1 MHHPAQEGKRLEGPD
16 TRGVIRHEE
25 QKQKIIQNAKKK
37 KFDYRVIV
45 NIAACLVV
53 IAVVYGALQ
62 NKIEPDSP
70 NKYSTDSVVVE
81 TTEKSSESTTEKQE
95 STQAVESTTEITTTK
110 SVEKNTEMTTARKIY
125 EKNAVAKREK
135 SSTTLA
141 DNKIKKSDVETTTEK
156 ITQADKLY
164 MTSLNEDNEV
174 AEQSIDSIE
183 GEPMLKTASSPYVEY
198 NSVDELKENV
208 NINAK
213 IPDKIRNYKS
223 YSYSVAFSNMAEIQY
238 SNGSDNIL
246 YRLEKGEVAEDI
258 SGDYNDYENIQ
269 KLTVDNTE
277 VTIKGNEDTYKVAI
291 WYKNGVNYSL
301 SSEQGL
307 KIEDIQSLI
316 NELM

>member
-1 MHHPAQEGKRLEGPD
+1 MILSDKYKKAMDSISL
-16 TRGVIRHEE
+16 TEE

-141 DNKIKKSDVETTTEK
+141 DNKIKKSDVETTTEM

-164 MTSLNEDNEV
+164 LTSLNEDNEV

-238 SNGSDNIL
+238 SNGSNNIL

-258 SGDYNDYENIQ
+258 RGDYNEYENIK
-269 KLTVDNTE
+269 KLTVDNTK
-277 VTIKGNEDTYKVAI
+277 VTIKGNENSYKVAI

-307 KIEDIQSLI
+307 KI
-316 NELM
+316 

>member
-1 MHHPAQEGKRLEGPD
+1 MILSDKYKKAMDNISLTD
-16 TRGVIRHEE
+16 E
-25 QKQKIIQNAKKK
+25 QKQEIIQNAKKK

-53 IAVVYGALQ
+53 VAVVYGALQ
-62 NKIEPDSP
+62 NKIQPDSP

-81 TTEKSSESTTEKQE
+81 TTEKSSEITTQE
-95 STQAVESTTEITTTK
+95 STQSVESATEITTSK
-110 SVEKNTEMTTARKIY
+110 SIEKNTEITTARKIY
-125 EKNAVAKREK
+125 ERNAVVEKRE
-135 SSTTLA
+135 SSTTSET
-141 DNKIKKSDVETTTEK
+141 KKVNAEITTEK
-156 ITQADKLY
+156 TTQTEKLY
-164 MTSLNEDNEV
+164 MTSINEDNEV

-183 GEPMLKTASSPYVEY
+183 GEPMLKTASSPYVDY

-213 IPDKIRNYKS
+213 MPDKIKSYNS
-223 YSYSVAFSNMAEIQY
+223 YSYSVAFSNMVEIQY

-258 SGDYNDYENIQ
+258 SGDYNIYENIK

-277 VTIKGNEDTYKVAI
+277 VTIKGNEDVYKVAV

-316 NELM
+316 NEIM

>member
-1 MHHPAQEGKRLEGPD
+1 MILSDKYKKAMDSISL
-16 TRGVIRHEE
+16 TEE
-25 QKQKIIQNAKKK
+25 QKQKIIQNDKKN

-141 DNKIKKSDVETTTEK
+141 DKKIKKSDV
-156 ITQADKLY
+156 
-164 MTSLNEDNEV
+164 
-174 AEQSIDSIE
+174 
-183 GEPMLKTASSPYVEY
+183 
-198 NSVDELKENV
+198 
-208 NINAK
+208 
-213 IPDKIRNYKS
+213 
-223 YSYSVAFSNMAEIQY
+223 
-238 SNGSDNIL
+238 
-246 YRLEKGEVAEDI
+246 
-258 SGDYNDYENIQ
+258 
-269 KLTVDNTE
+269 
-277 VTIKGNEDTYKVAI
+277 
-291 WYKNGVNYSL
+291 
-301 SSEQGL
+301 
-307 KIEDIQSLI
+307 
-316 NELM
+316 

>member
-1 MHHPAQEGKRLEGPD
+1 MILSDKYKKAMDSISL
-16 TRGVIRHEE
+16 TEE

-223 YSYSVAFSNMAEIQY
+223 YSYSVAFSNMAEIEY

-258 SGDYNDYENIQ
+258 SGDYNNYENIK

-277 VTIKGNEDTYKVAI
+277 VTIKGNEDVYKVAL
-291 WYKNGVNYSL
+291 WYKNGFNYSL

-316 NELM
+316 NEIM

>member
-1 MHHPAQEGKRLEGPD
+1 MILSDKYKKAMDSISL
-16 TRGVIRHEE
+16 TEE

-95 STQAVESTTEITTTK
+95 STQAVVSTTEITTTK

>member
-1 MHHPAQEGKRLEGPD
+1 M
-16 TRGVIRHEE
+16 
-25 QKQKIIQNAKKK
+25 
-37 KFDYRVIV
+37 
-45 NIAACLVV
+45 
-53 IAVVYGALQ
+53 VYGALQ
-62 NKIEPDSP
+62 NKIQPDSP

-125 EKNAVAKREK
+125 EKKAVAKREK

-213 IPDKIRNYKS
+213 MPDKIKSYKS
-223 YSYSVAFSNMAEIQY
+223 YSYSVAFSNMVEIQY
-238 SNGSDNIL
+238 SNGSNNIL

-258 SGDYNDYENIQ
+258 RGDYNEYENIK
-269 KLTVDNTE
+269 KLTVDNTK

-301 SSEQGL
+301 SSDTGVIQW
-307 KIEDIQSLI
+307 KICLQQILI
-316 NELM
+316 NEIYVEIPTGLASWVFLNLTIFGKSYTINYQDL

>member
-1 MHHPAQEGKRLEGPD
+1 ML
-16 TRGVIRHEE
+16 
-25 QKQKIIQNAKKK
+25 KKK

>member
-1 MHHPAQEGKRLEGPD
+1 MILSDKYKKAMDSISL
-16 TRGVIRHEE
+16 TEE

-81 TTEKSSESTTEKQE
+81 TTEKSSESTTE
-95 STQAVESTTEITTTK
+95 ITTTK

-125 EKNAVAKREK
+125 ERNAVVEKRE
-135 SSTTLA
+135 SGTTSET
-141 DNKIKKSDVETTTEK
+141 KKVNAEITTEK
-156 ITQADKLY
+156 TTQAEKLY
-164 MTSLNEDNEV
+164 MTSINEDNEV
-174 AEQSIDSIE
+174 AEQSIESIE

-213 IPDKIRNYKS
+213 MPDKIKSYKS
-223 YSYSVAFSNMAEIQY
+223 YSYSVAFSNMVEIQY

-258 SGDYNDYENIQ
+258 SGDYNNYENIK

-277 VTIKGNEDTYKVAI
+277 VTIKGNEDVYKVAV

-307 KIEDIQSLI
+307 KIEDIQNLI
-316 NELM
+316 NEIM

>member
-1 MHHPAQEGKRLEGPD
+1 MILSDKYKKAMDSISL
-16 TRGVIRHEE
+16 TEE

-81 TTEKSSESTTEKQE
+81 TTEKSSEITTEKQE
-95 STQAVESTTEITTTK
+95 STQAVENTTEITTNK
-110 SVEKNTEMTTARKIY
+110 SVEKNTEMTTTRKIY
-125 EKNAVAKREK
+125 EKNAVEKREK
-135 SSTTLA
+135 SSTTLT
-141 DNKIKKSDVETTTEK
+141 DNKIKKKDVETTTENP
-156 ITQADKLY
+156 TQADKLY

-183 GEPMLKTASSPYVEY
+183 GEPMLKTASPYVDY

-213 IPDKIRNYKS
+213 MPDKIKNYKS
-223 YSYSVAFSNMAEIQY
+223 YSYSVAFSNMVEIQY
-238 SNGSDNIL
+238 SSGSENIL

-258 SGDYNDYENIQ
+258 SGDYNNYENIQ
-269 KLTVDNTE
+269 KLIVNSTE

-307 KIEDIQSLI
+307 KIEDIQNLI

>member
-1 MHHPAQEGKRLEGPD
+1 MILSDKYKKAMDSISL
-16 TRGVIRHEE
+16 TEE

-183 GEPMLKTASSPYVEY
+183 CEPMLKTASSPYVEY

-213 IPDKIRNYKS
+213 MPDKIKSYKS
-223 YSYSVAFSNMAEIQY
+223 YSYSVAFSNMVEIQY

-258 SGDYNDYENIQ
+258 SGDYNNYENIK

-277 VTIKGNEDTYKVAI
+277 VTIKGNEDVYKVAV

-307 KIEDIQSLI
+307 KIEDIQNLI
-316 NELM
+316 NEIM

>member
-1 MHHPAQEGKRLEGPD
+1 MILSDKYKKAMDSISL
-16 TRGVIRHEE
+16 TEE

-53 IAVVYGALQ
+53 IVVVYGALQ
-62 NKIEPDSP
+62 NKIQPDSP

-125 EKNAVAKREK
+125 EKKAVAKREK

-183 GEPMLKTASSPYVEY
+183 GEPMLKAASSPYVEY

-213 IPDKIRNYKS
+213 MPDKIKSYKS

-238 SNGSDNIL
+238 SNGSNNIL

-258 SGDYNDYENIQ
+258 RGDYNEYENIK
-269 KLTVDNTE
+269 KLTVDNTK
-277 VTIKGNEDTYKVAI
+277 VTIKGNEDVYKVAV

-307 KIEDIQSLI
+307 KIEDIQNLI
-316 NELM
+316 NEIM

>member
-1 MHHPAQEGKRLEGPD
+1 MILSDKYKKAMNSISL
-16 TRGVIRHEE
+16 TEE

-141 DNKIKKSDVETTTEK
+141 DNKIKKSDVETKTEK

-238 SNGSDNIL
+238 SNGSNNIL

-258 SGDYNDYENIQ
+258 RGDYNEYENIK
-269 KLTVDNTE
+269 KLTVDNTK
-277 VTIKGNEDTYKVAI
+277 VTIKGNENSYKVAI

-316 NELM
+316 NEIM

>member
-1 MHHPAQEGKRLEGPD
+1 MILSDKYKKAMDNISLTD
-16 TRGVIRHEE
+16 E
-25 QKQKIIQNAKKK
+25 QKQEIIQNAKKK

-53 IAVVYGALQ
+53 VAVVYGALQ
-62 NKIEPDSP
+62 NKIQPDSP

-81 TTEKSSESTTEKQE
+81 TTEKSSEITTKNQE
-95 STQAVESTTEITTTK
+95 STQSVESATEITTSK

-125 EKNAVAKREK
+125 EKNAVVEKRE
-135 SSTTLA
+135 SSTTSET
-141 DNKIKKSDVETTTEK
+141 KKVNAEITTEK
-156 ITQADKLY
+156 TTQTEKLY
-164 MTSLNEDNEV
+164 MTSINEDNEV

-183 GEPMLKTASSPYVEY
+183 GEPMLKTASSPYVDY

-213 IPDKIRNYKS
+213 MPDKIKNYMS
-223 YSYSVAFSNMAEIQY
+223 CSYSVAFSNMVEIQY

-258 SGDYNDYENIQ
+258 SGDYNIYENIK
-269 KLTVDNTE
+269 KLTVDNIV
-277 VTIKGNEDTYKVAI
+277 VTIKGNEDVYKVAV

-307 KIEDIQSLI
+307 KMEDIQNLI
-316 NELM
+316 NEIM

>member
-1 MHHPAQEGKRLEGPD
+1 MILSDKYKKAMDSISL
-16 TRGVIRHEE
+16 TEE

-53 IAVVYGALQ
+53 IVVVYGALQ

-213 IPDKIRNYKS
+213 MPDKIKSYNS
-223 YSYSVAFSNMAEIQY
+223 YSYSVAFSNMVEIQY

-258 SGDYNDYENIQ
+258 SGDYNNYENIK

-277 VTIKGNEDTYKVAI
+277 VTIKGNEDVYKVAV
-291 WYKNGVNYSL
+291 WYKNGVNYSI

-307 KIEDIQSLI
+307 KIEDIQNLI
-316 NELM
+316 NEIM

>member
-1 MHHPAQEGKRLEGPD
+1 MSDKYKKAMDSISL
-16 TRGVIRHEE
+16 TEE

>member
-1 MHHPAQEGKRLEGPD
+1 MILSDKYKKAMDSSSL
-16 TRGVIRHEE
+16 TEE

-223 YSYSVAFSNMAEIQY
+223 YSYSVAFSNMAEIEY

-258 SGDYNDYENIQ
+258 SGDYNNYENIK
-269 KLTVDNTE
+269 KLTVDNTK
-277 VTIKGNEDTYKVAI
+277 VTIKGNENSYKVAV

-316 NELM
+316 NEIM

>member
-1 MHHPAQEGKRLEGPD
+1 MILSDKYKKAMDSISL
-16 TRGVIRHEE
+16 TEE

-213 IPDKIRNYKS
+213 MPDKIKSYKS
-223 YSYSVAFSNMAEIQY
+223 YSYSVAFSNMVEIQY

-258 SGDYNDYENIQ
+258 SGDYNNYENIK
-269 KLTVDNTE
+269 KLTVDNTK
-277 VTIKGNEDTYKVAI
+277 VTIKGNENSYKVAI

-316 NELM
+316 NEIM

>member
-1 MHHPAQEGKRLEGPD
+1 MILSDKYKKAMDSISL
-16 TRGVIRHEE
+16 TEE

-62 NKIEPDSP
+62 NKIGPDSP

-81 TTEKSSESTTEKQE
+81 TTEKNSEITTEKQE
-95 STQAVESTTEITTTK
+95 SIQAMESTTEITTSK
-110 SVEKNTEMTTARKIY
+110 SVEKNTEITTARKIY
-125 EKNAVAKREK
+125 ERNAVVERKE
-135 SSTTLA
+135 SSTTSE
-141 DNKIKKSDVETTTEK
+141 IKKVNTETTTENP
-156 ITQADKLY
+156 TQADKLY

-174 AEQSIDSIE
+174 LEQGIDSIE
-183 GEPMLKTASSPYVEY
+183 GEPMFKTASSPYVNY
-198 NSVDELKENV
+198 NSVDELKENI

-213 IPDKIRNYKS
+213 IPNAIKNYKS
-223 YSYSVAFSNMAEIQY
+223 YSYSVAFSNMAKIQY

-307 KIEDIQSLI
+307 KIEDIQNLI
-316 NELM
+316 NEIM

>member
-1 MHHPAQEGKRLEGPD
+1 MILSDKYKKAMDNISLTD
-16 TRGVIRHEE
+16 E
-25 QKQKIIQNAKKK
+25 QKQEIIQNAKKK

-316 NELM
+316 NEIM

>member
-1 MHHPAQEGKRLEGPD
+1 MILSDKYKKAMDSISL
-16 TRGVIRHEE
+16 TEE
-25 QKQKIIQNAKKK
+25 QKQKIIHNAKKK

-223 YSYSVAFSNMAEIQY
+223 YSYSVAFSNMAEIEY

-258 SGDYNDYENIQ
+258 SGDYNNYENIK

-277 VTIKGNEDTYKVAI
+277 VTIKGNEDVYKVAV

-316 NELM
+316 NEIM

>member
-1 MHHPAQEGKRLEGPD
+1 MILSDKYKKAMDSISL
-16 TRGVIRHEE
+16 TEE

-95 STQAVESTTEITTTK
+95 SIQAVESTTEITTSK
-110 SVEKNTEMTTARKIY
+110 SVEKNTEITTARKIY
-125 EKNAVAKREK
+125 ERNAVAKREK

-183 GEPMLKTASSPYVEY
+183 GEPMLKTASSPYVDY

-213 IPDKIRNYKS
+213 MPDKIKNYKS
-223 YSYSVAFSNMAEIQY
+223 YSYSVAFSNIVEIQY

-258 SGDYNDYENIQ
+258 SGDYNIYENIK
-269 KLTVDNTE
+269 KLTVDNIE
-277 VTIKGNEDTYKVAI
+277 VTIKGNEDVYKVAV

-301 SSEQGL
+301 STEQGL
-307 KIEDIQSLI
+307 KMEDIQNLI
-316 NELM
+316 NEIM

>member
-1 MHHPAQEGKRLEGPD
+1 MILSDKYKKAMDSISL
-16 TRGVIRHEE
+16 TEE

-141 DNKIKKSDVETTTEK
+141 DNKIKKSDVETTIEK

-183 GEPMLKTASSPYVEY
+183 GEPMLKTASSPYVNY
-198 NSVDELKENV
+198 NSVDELKENI

-223 YSYSVAFSNMAEIQY
+223 YSYSVAFSNMAEIEY

-258 SGDYNDYENIQ
+258 SGDYNNYENIK

>member
-1 MHHPAQEGKRLEGPD
+1 MILSDKYKKAMDSISL
-16 TRGVIRHEE
+16 TEE

-291 WYKNGVNYSL
+291 WYSL

>member
-1 MHHPAQEGKRLEGPD
+1 MILSDKYKKAMDSISL
-16 TRGVIRHEE
+16 TEE

-174 AEQSIDSIE
+174 AEQSID

>member
-1 MHHPAQEGKRLEGPD
+1 MILSDKYKKAMDNISLTD
-16 TRGVIRHEE
+16 E
-25 QKQKIIQNAKKK
+25 QKQEIIQNAKKK

-53 IAVVYGALQ
+53 VAVVYGALQ
-62 NKIEPDSP
+62 NKIHLHD

-81 TTEKSSESTTEKQE
+81 TTEKSSEITTENQE
-95 STQAVESTTEITTTK
+95 STQSVESATEITTSK
-110 SVEKNTEMTTARKIY
+110 SIEKNTEITTARKIY
-125 EKNAVAKREK
+125 ERNAVVEKRE
-135 SSTTLA
+135 SSTTSET
-141 DNKIKKSDVETTTEK
+141 KKVNAEITTEK
-156 ITQADKLY
+156 TTQTEKLY
-164 MTSLNEDNEV
+164 MTSINEDNEV

-183 GEPMLKTASSPYVEY
+183 GEPMLKTASSPYVDY

-213 IPDKIRNYKS
+213 MPDKIKSYNS
-223 YSYSVAFSNMAEIQY
+223 YSYSVAFSNMVEIQY

-258 SGDYNDYENIQ
+258 SGDYNIYENIK

-277 VTIKGNEDTYKVAI
+277 VTIKGNEDVYKVAV

-316 NELM
+316 NEIM

>member
-1 MHHPAQEGKRLEGPD
+1 MILSDKYKKAMDSISL
-16 TRGVIRHEE
+16 TEE

-53 IAVVYGALQ
+53 IVVVYGALQ
-62 NKIEPDSP
+62 NKIQPDSP

-81 TTEKSSESTTEKQE
+81 TTEKSS
-95 STQAVESTTEITTTK
+95 ESTTEITTTK

-125 EKNAVAKREK
+125 EKKAVAKREK

-238 SNGSDNIL
+238 SNGSNNIL

-258 SGDYNDYENIQ
+258 RGDYNEYENIK
-269 KLTVDNTE
+269 KLTVDNTK
-277 VTIKGNEDTYKVAI
+277 VTIKGNENSYKVAV

-301 SSEQGL
+301 STEQGL
-307 KIEDIQSLI
+307 KMEDIQNLI
-316 NELM
+316 NEIM

>member
-1 MHHPAQEGKRLEGPD
+1 MILSDKYKKAMDSISL
-16 TRGVIRHEE
+16 TEE

-258 SGDYNDYENIQ
+258 SGDYNDYETIQ

-277 VTIKGNEDTYKVAI
+277 VTIKGNEDTYTVAI

>member
-1 MHHPAQEGKRLEGPD
+1 MILSDKYKKAMDSISL
-16 TRGVIRHEE
+16 TEE

>member
-1 MHHPAQEGKRLEGPD
+1 MILSDKYKKAMDSISL
-16 TRGVIRHEE
+16 TEE

-198 NSVDELKENV
+198 N
-208 NINAK
+208 INAK
-213 IPDKIRNYKS
+213 MPDKIKSYKS
-223 YSYSVAFSNMAEIQY
+223 YSYSVAFSNMVEIQY

-258 SGDYNDYENIQ
+258 SGDYNNYENIK

-277 VTIKGNEDTYKVAI
+277 VTIKGNEDVYKVAV

-307 KIEDIQSLI
+307 KIEDIQNLI
-316 NELM
+316 NEIM

>member
-1 MHHPAQEGKRLEGPD
+1 MILSDEYKKAMDSISL
-16 TRGVIRHEE
+16 TEE

>member
-1 MHHPAQEGKRLEGPD
+1 MILSDKYKKAMDNISLTD
-16 TRGVIRHEE
+16 E
-25 QKQKIIQNAKKK
+25 QKQEIIQNAKKK

-53 IAVVYGALQ
+53 VAVVYGALQ
-62 NKIEPDSP
+62 NKIQPDSP

-81 TTEKSSESTTEKQE
+81 TTEKSSEITTKNQE
-95 STQAVESTTEITTTK
+95 STQSVESATEITTSK

-125 EKNAVAKREK
+125 EKNAVVEKRE
-135 SSTTLA
+135 SSTTSET
-141 DNKIKKSDVETTTEK
+141 KKVNAEITTEK
-156 ITQADKLY
+156 TTQTEKLY
-164 MTSLNEDNEV
+164 MTSINEDNEV

-183 GEPMLKTASSPYVEY
+183 GEPMLKTASSPYVDY

-213 IPDKIRNYKS
+213 MLDKS
-223 YSYSVAFSNMAEIQY
+223 YSYSVAFSNMVEIQY

-258 SGDYNDYENIQ
+258 SGDYNIYENIK

-277 VTIKGNEDTYKVAI
+277 VTIKGNEDVYKVAV

-316 NELM
+316 NEIM

>member
-1 MHHPAQEGKRLEGPD
+1 MILSDKYKKAMDNISLTD
-16 TRGVIRHEE
+16 E
-25 QKQKIIQNAKKK
+25 QKQEIIQNAKKK
-37 KFDYRVIV
+37 KFDYRIIV

-53 IAVVYGALQ
+53 VAVVYGALQ

-81 TTEKSSESTTEKQE
+81 TTEKSSEITTENQE
-95 STQAVESTTEITTTK
+95 STQSVESATKITTNK
-110 SVEKNTEMTTARKIY
+110 SVENTEITTARKIY
-125 EKNAVAKREK
+125 ERNAVVEKRE
-135 SSTTLA
+135 SSTTLET
-141 DNKIKKSDVETTTEK
+141 KKVNAEITTEK
-156 ITQADKLY
+156 TTQTEKLY
-164 MTSLNEDNEV
+164 MTSINEDNEV

-183 GEPMLKTASSPYVEY
+183 GEPMLKTASSPYVDY

-213 IPDKIRNYKS
+213 MPDKIKNYKS
-223 YSYSVAFSNMAEIQY
+223 YSYSVAFSNMVEIQY

-258 SGDYNDYENIQ
+258 SGDYNIYENIK

-277 VTIKGNEDTYKVAI
+277 VTIKGNEDVYKVAI
-291 WYKNGVNYSL
+291 WCKNGVNYSL

-316 NELM
+316 NEIM

>member
-1 MHHPAQEGKRLEGPD
+1 MILSDKYKKAMDSISL
-16 TRGVIRHEE
+16 TEE

-307 KIEDIQSLI
+307 KIEDIQNLI
-316 NELM
+316 NEIM

>member
-1 MHHPAQEGKRLEGPD
+1 MILSDKYKKAMDSISL
-16 TRGVIRHEE
+16 TEE

-174 AEQSIDSIE
+174 AEQSIDSID

>member
-1 MHHPAQEGKRLEGPD
+1 MILSDKYKKAMDNISLTD
-16 TRGVIRHEE
+16 E
-25 QKQKIIQNAKKK
+25 QKQEIIQNAKKK
-37 KFDYRVIV
+37 KFDYRIIV

-53 IAVVYGALQ
+53 VAVVYGALQ
-62 NKIEPDSP
+62 NKIQPDSP

-81 TTEKSSESTTEKQE
+81 TTEKSSEITTENQE
-95 STQAVESTTEITTTK
+95 STQSVESATEITTSK
-110 SVEKNTEMTTARKIY
+110 SVEKNTEITTARKIY
-125 EKNAVAKREK
+125 ERNAVVEKRE
-135 SSTTLA
+135 SSTTSET
-141 DNKIKKSDVETTTEK
+141 KKVNAEITTEK
-156 ITQADKLY
+156 TTQTEKLY
-164 MTSLNEDNEV
+164 MTSINEDNEV

-183 GEPMLKTASSPYVEY
+183 GEPMLKTASSPYVDY

-213 IPDKIRNYKS
+213 MPDKIKSYNS

-258 SGDYNDYENIQ
+258 SGDYNIYENIK

-277 VTIKGNEDTYKVAI
+277 VTIKGNEDVYKVAI
-291 WYKNGVNYSL
+291 WCKNGVNYSL

-316 NELM
+316 NEIM